1 MKPFT
6 RAYAPYIVAAL
17 ALAVVLG
24 ACARRAQPSGA
35 PGSAPPA
42 AGAPQ
47 AQASPVPEVASAPQ
61 PAEGLAGLPPADD
74 TPLQF
79 RGVLPGDTLA
89 TIRTSVGDL
98 TAVLYP
104 EQAPLA
110 VENFVGLAQRGYY
123 KGKLFHRV
131 VSGILAQG
139 GSPAGDGVGGESVF
153 TDENGVVLP
162 FEDEFSVDLW
172 HFSGALSMANAGPG
186 LNLSQFFLVKGYA
199 VDTAGLEARQT
210 PPAVVARYAAVG
222 GMPHLDFRNTVF
234 GQIVEGMDILNALV
248 AVETDEN
255 ERPVDDVTILD
266 ITIETAP

>member
-1 MKPFT
+1 MKQAVRVRAPF
-6 RAYAPYIVAAL
+6 IVPALLLVL
-17 ALAVVLG
+17 ALA
-24 ACARRAQPSGA
+24 ACMRRAPASGA
-35 PGSAPPA
+35 ADSAPPLSSQE
-42 AGAPQ
+42 Q
-47 AQASPVPEVASAPQ
+47 ALPVPAAPPPPP
-61 PAEGLAGLPPADD
+61 PAEGLGELPPADT

-79 RGVLPGDTLA
+79 RGVRSGDTLA

-98 TAVLYP
+98 TVVLYP
-104 EQAPLA
+104 EKAPLA

-123 KGKLFHRV
+123 RGKIFHRV
-131 VSGILAQG
+131 VSGLLAQG

-153 TDENGVVLP
+153 TGENGVSLP

-199 VDTAGLEARQT
+199 VDAAGLEARQT
-210 PPAVVARYAAVG
+210 PPAVIERYVAVG

-234 GQIVEGMDILNALV
+234 GQVVEGMDVLDALV

-255 ERPVDDVTILD
+255 ERPVADVTIID
-266 ITIETAP
+266 VVIETAP